1 MADQGSTSDQAP
13 LTDLG
18 IGLTAKAAISL
29 HRGECGDQVRVSQLI
44 IVRPDPGAP
53 VSPGPGAE
61 SPAPRVVCGDGQ

>member
-1 MADQGSTSDQAP
+1 MADQDSTSDQAP

-29 HRGECGDQVRVSQLI
+29 HRGECGDPGPSVSQLI

-53 VSPGPGAE
+53 VSAGPGAE
-61 SPAPRVVCGDGQ
+61 SPGP

>member
-13 LTDLG
+13 LTDDLG

-29 HRGECGDQVRVSQLI
+29 HRGECGDPGQSVSQLI

-53 VSPGPGAE
+53 VSAGPGAE
-61 SPAPRVVCGDGQ
+61 SPGP

>member
-1 MADQGSTSDQAP
+1 MADQDSTSDQAP
-13 LTDLG
+13 LTDDLG

-29 HRGECGDQVRVSQLI
+29 HRGECGDQVSVSQLI

-61 SPAPRVVCGDGQ
+61 SPGP